1 VIILVETIAQ
11 QPLSAKIPLSS
22 WTFAIRIWLAT
33 ILALFVSF
41 WLQLEAP
48 STAALTVAILAEP
61 TRGQALEKA
70 GFRLIATV
78 VGVTASIAIT
88 GLFSQAGDLML
99 AAFAVWLGVC
109 VFAAKLLDGY
119 RAYAAVLSGYTV
131 AFIATQQIDNP
142 QHVFEASM
150 ARGAAIAIGILSMAV
165 VNDLMFAPDRHP
177 RLVAQLAA
185 FHRRVREYASKA
197 FHGEPGNST
206 TFLALLREIVAL
218 RPEIASVALE
228 STSGSVRRAAARSTT
243 VALVAELQTART
255 LNTAPVH
262 LDVAD
267 RNQTSAALERVDDS
281 GLRAYLLPGF
291 VDAQKR
297 GPDVEAEA
305 SAWTVRELLRRDEE
319 VHQNLLAL
327 RSVKWPPRLWRTPLY
342 RSYRIAA
349 ENGVR
354 AALWFAIASMLFV
367 WAGWPAA
374 SVSLSL
380 VAVLT
385 GLGAITPNPRGFTT
399 IAFVGA
405 PIATVLAGILEF
417 IILDG
422 TNEFPLLA
430 IALAP
435 FTVGAA
441 LLTTSQNLLWS
452 GLGRVNLIFI
462 TVILAPSNPQTYN
475 PQTFLFTS
483 VFVIA
488 AAAVLLAAQTL
499 IPPVSDE
506 QRRIRLVAAA
516 RGELQQ
522 ATRLNRQA
530 PEEAMFRDAARIG
543 QFLSAGGAQESAALV
558 EMLSCFDQS
567 AMVRL
572 CDAKL
577 MQLVDGPL
585 AQLAHQARAAIV
597 KRDTPALRSIA
608 HRLHERAPHN
618 DSIEAEVAARLVL
631 TSEIIDQGIGLDS
644 SREAT

>member
-1 VIILVETIAQ
+1 VITLVETIAQ
-11 QPLSAKIPLSS
+11 QPFSVAKIPVSS

-70 GFRLIATV
+70 GFRLIATI

-88 GLFSQAGDLML
+88 GLFSQARDLML

-109 VFAAKLLDGY
+109 VFAATLLDGY

-185 FHRRVREYASKA
+185 IHRRVREYASKA

-228 STSGSVRRAAARSTT
+228 SSSGSVRSAAARSTAI
-243 VALVAELQTART
+243 ALVAELQAART
-255 LNTAPVH
+255 LNTAPF
-262 LDVAD
+262 DVDNTARDQTAGLAD
-267 RNQTSAALERVDDS
+267 AR
-281 GLRAYLLPGF
+281 
-291 VDAQKR
+291 KR
-297 GPDVEAEA
+297 GRDVETEA
-305 SAWTVRELLRRDEE
+305 STWTVRELLRRDEE

-327 RSVKWPPRLWRTPLY
+327 RSVRWPPRLWRAPLY
-342 RSYRIAA
+342 RSYRTAA
-349 ENGVR
+349 ESGVR
-354 AALWFAIASMLFV
+354 AALWFAIASTLFV

-380 VAVLT
+380 VAVIT
-385 GLGAITPNPRGFTT
+385 GLGAITPNPRGFTA
-399 IAFVGA
+399 IALVAA

-422 TNEFPLLA
+422 VAEFPLLA

-441 LLTTSQNLLWS
+441 LLITSQNLLWS
-452 GLGRVNLIFI
+452 GLGRVTLIFI
-462 TVILAPSNPQTYN
+462 TTILAPSNPQTYN

-499 IPPVSDE
+499 IPSLSND
-506 QRRIRLVAAA
+506 QGRMRLVAAA

-522 ATRLNRQA
+522 ATRLNRQS

-543 QFLSAGGAQESAALV
+543 QFLSAGGAQDSAALAK
-558 EMLSCFDQS
+558 MLSCFDQS

-585 AQLAHQARAAIV
+585 APLAHQARAAIV
-597 KRDTPALRSIA
+597 KRDTPALRAIA
-608 HRLHERAPHN
+608 HGLRERAPHK
-618 DSIEAEVAARLVL
+618 DSIEADVAARLVL
-631 TSEIIDQGIGLDS
+631 TSDSIDQGSGLDF
-644 SREAT
+644 SRETT